1 MNNIVIQFLIL
12 TGADVI
18 MLLITTFCLNAFLNM
33 KDIKK
38 ENKKFYDTNAKFS
51 NIIIKQQKEIE
62 KLNIIL
68 EEYRNHA
75 NNQQYRNQFN

>member
-75 NNQQYRNQFN
+75 NNQ